1 MGVMKER
8 EGSSSLLGANA
19 PFIEELYETWLA
31 HPESVP
37 AEWAGYF
44 AELRGDSPD
53 VPHAP
58 VVQSFVELGRS
69 GRVRGAMVDAT
80 TMAKQVLVLRLISK
94 YRTLGFFH
102 AELDPLRRHE
112 PPYLADLDFRT
123 YGFTDADLDT
133 EFDVGSFRA
142 GPARMRLRD
151 IHAALTETYTRTLGL
166 EYMYISDTATRR
178 FLQERVEP
186 TRARPSFTPGERRHI
201 LERLTAAETLER
213 YLHTKYVGQK
223 RFSGEGGDTMIPM
236 LDHLIQRAG
245 AAGIQEIVMGMA
257 HRGRL
262 NVLVNTLGK
271 MPADLFSEFEGKAAQ
286 ELPAGDVKYHQG
298 FSSDIA
304 TPGGPAHVTLAFNPS
319 HLEIVNPVVE
329 GSVRARQHR
338 RGDRMGDQVLPV
350 VIHGDAAIAGQG
362 VNQECLNMAQTR
374 GFYTGGTVHI
384 VVNNQIGFTTS
395 DPRDTRGT
403 LYCTDVA
410 KMVDAPVLHVN
421 GDDPETCLLAI
432 DIALE
437 YRQKFHKDVFID
449 LVCFRRYGHNEA
461 DEPMVT
467 QPLMYKKIQ
476 AHPGTRRLYA
486 DRLEQAGVIAPG
498 DADAQVAAYR
508 AAMDRGQ
515 HTNKTVLSN
524 YKPPFTVDWA
534 PYKGR
539 HWTDPCDTRVPK
551 KRLEEIAATMTT
563 VPDHFKLH
571 SRVERVI
578 ADRKAMGEG
587 RLPLDWGM
595 GETLAYASLL
605 DQGFGVRLSGE
616 DVARGTFSHR
626 HAVLHD
632 QNREKWDSGSY
643 MPLEHVKP
651 GQPSIEVIDSVLTE
665 NATMAFEYGY
675 ATSDPTR
682 LVIWEAQFG
691 DFANGAQVVIDQF
704 ISAGEVKWGRICGL
718 VLLLPHG
725 YEGQGPEHSSARP
738 ERFLQLCAQHN
749 MQVVVPTT
757 PAQVFHMLRRQMIRP
772 YRKPLVVMSPKSLL
786 RHKEAVSSMDDLAGG
801 HFHTV
806 IGEVEPIDA
815 KKVRRVVVCSGK
827 VYYDLAAFRREK
839 KIDDIAILRV
849 EQQYPFPHADF
860 KAEIARYA
868 KAKEV
873 VWCQEE
879 PQNQG
884 AWYRLRAYLRAD
896 ILDSQ
901 VLAYAG
907 RSISAS
913 PAVGYA
919 AKHNA
924 EQKQLIE
931 DAFAAKLASGEMVVA
946 H

>member
-1 MGVMKER
+1 MGIMKEW
-8 EGSSSLLGANA
+8 ESSSSLFGANA

-31 HPESVP
+31 HPDAVP

-44 AELRGDSPD
+44 AELKGDAED

-58 VVQSFVELGRS
+58 VVASFVELGKSR
-69 GRVRGAMVDAT
+69 RVQGAMVDAT

-94 YRTLGFFH
+94 FRTLGFYH
-102 AELDPLRRHE
+102 ADLDPLKRHE
-112 PPYLADLDFRT
+112 PPYIPDLDLRT
-123 YGFTDADLDT
+123 YGFSEADLDT
-133 EFDVGSFRA
+133 EFDVGSLRA

-151 IHAALTETYTRTLGL
+151 IVAMLRETYTRTLGL
-166 EYMYISDTATRR
+166 EYMYISDSATRR
-178 FLQERVEP
+178 WLQQRVEP
-186 TRARPSFTPGERRHI
+186 TRARPTFTPAERRHV

-223 RFSGEGGDTMIPM
+223 RFSGEGGDTMTPM

-245 AAGIQEIVMGMA
+245 AAGVQEIVMGMA

-271 MPADLFSEFEGKAAQ
+271 MPADLFSEFEGKVAQ
-286 ELPAGDVKYHQG
+286 DLPAGDVKYHQG
-298 FSSDIA
+298 FSSDVA
-304 TPGGPAHVTLAFNPS
+304 TPGGPVHVTLAFNPS

-338 RGDRMGDQVLPV
+338 RGDRMGEQVLPV

-374 GFYTGGTVHI
+374 GYYTGGTVHI

-403 LYCTDVA
+403 LYCTDIA
-410 KMVDAPVLHVN
+410 KMADAPILHVN

-467 QPLMYKKIQ
+467 QPLMYKKIH

-486 DRLEQAGVIAPG
+486 DRLEAAGVIPAG
-498 DADAQVAAYR
+498 EADAMVAAYR

-515 HTNKTVLSN
+515 HTNSTVLSN
-524 YKPPFTVDWA
+524 YKPPFTVDWS

-539 HWTDPCDTRVPK
+539 HWTDACDTRFPK
-551 KRLEEIAATMTT
+551 ARLAELAAKVAT
-563 VPDHFKLH
+563 VPPEFKLH
-571 SRVERVI
+571 SRVERVV
-578 ADRKAMGEG
+578 ADRRLMGEG
-587 RLPLDWGM
+587 RMPLDWGM
-595 GETLAYASLL
+595 GETLAYATLL
-605 DQGFGVRLSGE
+605 DEGYGVRLSGE
-616 DVARGTFSHR
+616 DVGRGTFSHR

-632 QNREKWDSGSY
+632 QNREKWDSGTFV
-643 MPLEHVKP
+643 PLEHLKP
-651 GQPSIEVIDSVLTE
+651 GQPSIEIIDSVLTE
-665 NATMAFEYGY
+665 NAVLAFEYGY
-675 ATSDPTR
+675 ATSDPAR
-682 LVIWEAQFG
+682 LVVWEAQFG

-704 ISAGEVKWGRICGL
+704 IASGEVKWGRICGL

-738 ERFLQLCAQHN
+738 ERYLQLSAQHN
-749 MQVVVPTT
+749 MQVVVPST
-757 PAQVFHMLRRQMIRP
+757 PAQIFHLLRRQMIRQ

-786 RHKEAVSSMDDLAGG
+786 RHKEAVSTMDELAGG
-801 HFHTV
+801 TFQTV
-806 IGEVEPIDA
+806 IGEVERIDP
-815 KKVRRVVVCSGK
+815 KKARRVIVCSGK
-827 VYYDLAAFRREK
+827 VYYDLAAYRRENR
-839 KIDDIAILRV
+839 IDDIAIVRL
-849 EQQYPFPHADF
+849 EQQYPFPHAAF
-860 KAEIARYA
+860 KAEIAKYA

-884 AWYRLRAYLRAD
+884 AWYRLRAYMRAD
-896 ILDSQ
+896 ILDTQ

-913 PAVGYA
+913 TAVGYA